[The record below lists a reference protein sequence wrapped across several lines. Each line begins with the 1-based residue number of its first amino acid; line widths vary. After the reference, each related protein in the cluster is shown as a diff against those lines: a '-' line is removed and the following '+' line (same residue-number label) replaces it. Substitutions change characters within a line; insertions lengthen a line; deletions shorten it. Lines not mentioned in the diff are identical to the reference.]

1 LLKNRIIWIAVAV
14 AVVVVVAILL
24 SRCSASHAK
33 SLYVTA
39 PAKHADIRATI
50 DETGTVN
57 PVNEV
62 NVGTQVSGTI
72 EALYVDYNS
81 KVHKNQILA
90 TIDPTLFQSS
100 LGQAQANYQAAQA
113 SAGAAQTSIQQ
124 AAANVDTARA
134 NLDKAVAQASLTHLT
149 VSRDRSLL
157 AQGFIAQSQ
166 VDSDVTNA
174 TANDTAVEAAR
185 KQVAAA
191 VAQYQ
196 GSTHSAAAAE
206 AQAQA
211 QRGQV
216 ESANYN
222 LTRAI
227 IRSPID
233 GIVVSRAISIG
244 QTVAASFQTP
254 TLFVIATTLK
264 DMQIDASVDEAD
276 VGQLRVGQ
284 SARISVP
291 AFPNV
296 VFHGVVQQIRVNP
309 NITNNVVTYDTII
322 ALHDASAR
330 LMPGMTATIA
340 IDVASRHNVL
350 TVPAAALLYR
360 PDSSAT
366 APSQNAV
373 AGAPGSSV
381 TVWAL
386 RKGKPQAV
394 TVTIGYSDNQNVE
407 ITAGAIHDG
416 DKVIVANTGGSKAP
430 ARPGMFGGRG

>member
-1 LLKNRIIWIAVAV
+1 MAALLTSA
-14 AVVVVVAILL
+14 LL
-24 SRCSASHAK
+24 ISRCSASHAK
-33 SLYVTA
+33 SSYITA
-39 PAKHADIRATI
+39 SAKYGDIRATI
-50 DETGTVN
+50 NETGTVN
-57 PVNEV
+57 PVNQV

-72 EALYVDYNS
+72 ASLYVDYNS

-90 TIDPTLFQSS
+90 TIDPTLFQAS
-100 LGQAQANYQAAQA
+100 LNQAQANYQAAQA
-113 SAGAAQTSIQQ
+113 SAGVAQSSIEQ

-134 NLDKAVAQASLTHLT
+134 NLDKAVAQANLTRLT

-157 AQGFIAQSQ
+157 GQGFISQSQ

-174 TANDTAVEAAR
+174 TANDTAVAAAK

-191 VAQYQ
+191 QAQYQ
-196 GSTHSAAAAE
+196 GSTRQAAASE

-211 QRGQV
+211 QQGQV
-216 ESANYN
+216 QSANYN
-222 LTRAI
+222 LTRAV

-284 SARISVP
+284 PARISVP

-296 VFHGVVQQIRVNP
+296 VFRGTVKQIRVNP
-309 NITNNVVTYDTII
+309 IVTNNVVTYDTII

-330 LMPGMTATIA
+330 LMPGMTATIG
-340 IDVASRHNVL
+340 IDVAARHNVL

-366 APSQNAV
+366 PASTSAV

-381 TVWAL
+381 TVWTL
-386 RKGKPQAV
+386 NRGKPQPI

-407 ITAGAIHDG
+407 IISGNIHNG
-416 DKVIVANTGGSKAP
+416 DKVIVANVGGSKAP

>member
-1 LLKNRIIWIAVAV
+1 MKNRLIWVAAAV
-14 AVVVVVAILL
+14 LL
-24 SRCSASHAK
+24 TSALLVSRCSGSHAK
-33 SLYVTA
+33 SSYVTA
-39 PAKHADIRATI
+39 PAKHGDIRATVN
-50 DETGTVN
+50 ETGTVN

-62 NVGTQVSGTI
+62 NVGTQASGTI
-72 EALYVDYNS
+72 SSTYVDYNS

-90 TIDPTLFQSS
+90 TIDPTLFQAS
-100 LGQAQANYQAAQA
+100 LNQAQANYQAAEANAGVAQ
-113 SAGAAQTSIQQ
+113 SAIQQ

-134 NLDKAVAQASLTHLT
+134 NLEKAVAQANLSRLT
-149 VSRDRSLL
+149 VTRDRSLL
-157 AQGFIAQSQ
+157 GQGFISQSQ

-174 TANDTAVEAAR
+174 TANDTAVAAAK

-191 VAQYQ
+191 EAQYQ
-196 GSTHSAAAAE
+196 GSTRQAAASE

-211 QRGQV
+211 QQGQV
-216 ESANYN
+216 ESASYN
-222 LTRAI
+222 LTRAV

-233 GIVVSRAISIG
+233 GIVISRAISIG

-276 VGQLRVGQ
+276 VGQLHVGQ
-284 SARISVP
+284 LARISVP

-296 VFHGVVQQIRVNP
+296 AFHGSVKQIRVNP
-309 NITNNVVTYDTII
+309 IVTNNVVTYDTII
-322 ALHDASAR
+322 ALHDTSAR
-330 LMPGMTATIA
+330 LMPGMTATVG
-340 IDVASRHNVL
+340 IDVAARHNVL

-366 APSQNAV
+366 AASTSAV
-373 AGAPGSSV
+373 AGAPGSTV

-386 RKGKPQAV
+386 RRGKAQPV

-407 ITAGAIHDG
+407 ITSGDIHNG
-416 DKVIVANTGGSKAP
+416 DRVIVANVGGPKAP